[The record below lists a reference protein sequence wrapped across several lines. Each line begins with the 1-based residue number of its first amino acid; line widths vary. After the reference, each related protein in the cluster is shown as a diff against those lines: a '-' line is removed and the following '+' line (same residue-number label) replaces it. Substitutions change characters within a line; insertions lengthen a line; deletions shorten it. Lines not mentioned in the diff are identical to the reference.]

1 MRSYQIGRDYA
12 RRLGVTIT
20 ADQMSLRTTIGLPRI
35 LWAGVLA
42 ALASPF
48 FCYLLVT
55 VPLLP
60 GHTSGL
66 DDITAALMIPFF
78 VIGITIAYFLL
89 ASPFRRW
96 IVLDRSRDQIRIR
109 NRAIARL
116 EEVDH
121 IEKVAGLLYWASLAI
136 VLRSGR
142 KIYFLNYPNLHS
154 SADTVAQTLADF
166 LHVPYKDYG
175 EGNYAEI
182 LRLHVEGDRLTM
194 HPPNQSLA
202 RLIGIVAGILCA
214 IGVFY
219 FAWVLFPRT
228 TGHEFEG
235 GRGLGYIIFGVA
247 YGVYYLAT
255 RIFHHR
261 IVLDR
266 RQNQLSIDY
275 RKRCALSEVT
285 GIGVHIEQK
294 GGYLLAFLL
303 SEDQTL
309 PILTYS
315 SRFASTPE
323 VANRVAGFLSVP
335 VIDYHNRNLNASRT
349 SKRR

>member
-1 MRSYQIGRDYA
+1 MRPYQIGPDYA
-12 RRLGVTIT
+12 RRLRLTIT
-20 ADQMSLRTTIGLPRI
+20 ADQINLRTTIGMPRI

-78 VIGITIAYFLL
+78 VIGIILAYILPAL
-89 ASPFRRW
+89 SFRRW
-96 IVLDRSRDQIRIR
+96 IVLDRSGDQIRIR

-116 EEVDH
+116 EEIDH

-136 VLRSGR
+136 VLKSGR

-154 SADTVAQTLADF
+154 SADTVAQTLAGF

-175 EGNYAEI
+175 EGNYAQI
-182 LRLHVEGDRLTM
+182 LRLQVEGDRLTM
-194 HPPNQSLA
+194 HPPNQNLA
-202 RLIGIVAGILCA
+202 LIISIVAGILCA

-219 FAWVLFPRT
+219 FAWVLFPRA

-247 YGVYYLAT
+247 YGVYYVAT
-255 RIFHHR
+255 RIFHRR

-266 RQNQLSIDY
+266 RTNQLSIGY
-275 RKRCALSEVT
+275 RKRCALSEIT

-294 GGYLLAFLL
+294 GDYLLAFLL
-303 SEDQTL
+303 SDNRNL
-309 PILTYS
+309 PIVTYS

-323 VANRVAGFLSVP
+323 VANRVAAFLYVP
-335 VIDYHNRNLNASRT
+335 VIDYHNQNLHASWM
-349 SKRR
+349 